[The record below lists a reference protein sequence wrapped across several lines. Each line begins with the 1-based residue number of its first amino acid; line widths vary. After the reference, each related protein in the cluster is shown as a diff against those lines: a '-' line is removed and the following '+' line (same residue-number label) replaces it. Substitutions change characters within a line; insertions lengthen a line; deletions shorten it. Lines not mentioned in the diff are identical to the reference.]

1 MIWWVFWVPGMYVYI
16 YIYTLG
22 VQVDHYIEI
31 GINNSRVDYLAAL
44 MVGLTYT
51 VYLYSIYMHFKKG
64 KQKTCCKETTKKATQ
79 KMQR

>member
-1 MIWWVFWVPGMYVYI
+1 MKHDLVDVLSSGMYVYI

-51 VYLYSIYMHFKKG
+51 VYLYLDLPG
-64 KQKTCCKETTKKATQ
+64 V
-79 KMQR
+79 

>member
-1 MIWWVFWVPGMYVYI
+1 MYI

-51 VYLYSIYMHFKKG
+51 VYLYLDLPG
-64 KQKTCCKETTKKATQ
+64 V
-79 KMQR
+79 